1 MSKLMSMKINANSFA
16 CFIFCRDDNPSDRLI
31 RHETIHFQQQVE
43 LLFVFQWLLYGLFA
57 VIGLIKYG
65 NLKKSYYK
73 NLFEQEAYDNE
84 EDVNYLSNRKRYSW
98 WNYKT

>member
-1 MSKLMSMKINANSFA
+1 
-16 CFIFCRDDNPSDRLI
+16 
-31 RHETIHFQQQVE
+31 V
-43 LLFVFQWLLYGLFA
+43 
-57 VIGLIKYG
+57 GLIKYR

-84 EDVNYLSNRKRYSW
+84 EDVDYLSNRKRYSW